1 MATVASPAGSVLVET
16 RGAVRVVTL
25 NRPTKLNAVDLEM
38 EQRLLDQLQAVQTD
52 SRVRAVVIT
61 GAGRAFSSGGDRVL
75 LEQLAA
81 GALTDR
87 DELGRVQLETIRCIL
102 SLPVPV
108 IAAVNGPAVGVA
120 AGIVA
125 VCDVVVM
132 GEDAFLCDPHVT
144 FGLGATFGCQLI
156 WPHLT
161 SGVVAKE
168 ILMSGRRVP
177 AEEAVNIGLANRLCP
192 SGAELETALEM
203 AQTFVALPAAGVAAS
218 KQALNQRLLEEAGLT
233 DGSGP
238 PS

>member
-1 MATVASPAGSVLVET
+1 MATVESSASSVLAET
-16 RGAVRVVTL
+16 FGAVRVITF
-25 NRPTKLNAVDLEM
+25 NRPRKLNAVDLEM
-38 EQRLLDQLQAVQTD
+38 EQRLLDYLQAVQTD
-52 SRVRAVVIT
+52 NRVRAVVIT
-61 GAGRAFSSGGDRVL
+61 GAGRAFSSGGDRAL
-75 LEQLAA
+75 LQQLAD

-87 DELGRVQLETIRCIL
+87 DELGRVQMETIRCVL
-102 SLPVPV
+102 TLPVPV

-125 VCDVVVM
+125 VCDVVIM

-144 FGLGATFGCQLI
+144 FGLGATFGCQLV

-161 SGVVAKE
+161 SRIMAKE

-177 AEEAVNIGLANRLCP
+177 AQEAVNIGLANRVCP
-192 SGAELETALEM
+192 AGTELETALEM
-203 AQTFVALPAAGVAAS
+203 AEIFVALPPSGVAAS

-238 PS
+238 SS

>member
-1 MATVASPAGSVLVET
+1 MATVEWPASSVLAEM

-25 NRPTKLNAVDLEM
+25 NRPRKLNAVDLEM
-38 EQRLLDQLQAVQTD
+38 EQRLLDELQAVQTD
-52 SRVRAVVIT
+52 RRVRVVVIT
-61 GAGRAFSSGGDRVL
+61 GAGRAFSSGGDRAL

-81 GALTDR
+81 GALTDKQ
-87 DELGRVQLETIRCIL
+87 ELGRVQLKTIRCIL
-102 SLPVPV
+102 GLPVPV

-125 VCDVVVM
+125 VCDIVIM
-132 GEDAFLCDPHVT
+132 GQDAFLCDPHVT
-144 FGLGATFGCQLI
+144 FGIGATFGCQLM

-161 SGVVAKE
+161 SRIVAKE

-177 AEEAVNIGLANRLCP
+177 AEEAVNIGLANRVCP

-203 AQTFVALPAAGVAAS
+203 AETFVALPQAGVAAS
-218 KQALNQRLLEEAGLT
+218 KQALNQRLLEEARLT

>member
-1 MATVASPAGSVLVET
+1 MATVASPVSSVLVET

-25 NRPTKLNAVDLEM
+25 NRPKKLNAFDLEM
-38 EQRLLDQLQAVQTD
+38 EQRLLDQLQAVQTGG
-52 SRVRAVVIT
+52 RVRAVVIT
-61 GAGRAFSSGGDRVL
+61 GAGRAFSSGGDRSL

-87 DELGRVQLETIRCIL
+87 DELGRVQTETIRCIL
-102 SLPVPV
+102 TLPVPV

-125 VCDVVVM
+125 VCDVVIM

-144 FGLGATFGCQLI
+144 FGLGATFACQLI

-161 SGVVAKE
+161 SRVVAKE

-177 AEEAVNIGLANRLCP
+177 AGEAVKIGLANRVCP
-192 SGAELETALEM
+192 TGSELQTALE
-203 AQTFVALPAAGVAAS
+203 AAETFVALPPAGVTAS
-218 KQALNQRLLEEAGLT
+218 KQALNRRLLEEAGLT
-233 DGSGP
+233 DGSGL